1 MLAEVGVQT
10 PSRIIPPTGQMRV
23 PIHMYVNEA
32 IQPDATTINQ
42 LRRLAAVDCI
52 DQRITTLPDIHAKGR
67 NPSPTGVVVV
77 SRDHLVP
84 MAIDKGINCGMRVV
98 ATELQA
104 SDLSTDLL
112 DNIFAEL
119 AKVIPGRQFVKPIIG
134 KEHMMPLL
142 LNGGRW
148 AVDHFGILASEL
160 DNIEKQGSVFDGQ
173 MMDEEQLLR
182 AVPNDVFKKGYRA
195 LGSLGGGN
203 HFLEMQEITEILD
216 PEKAALLG
224 LREGQIVFMLH
235 TGSRRVGSTIM
246 RYYSQHAMPVE
257 MARWKKLAER
267 KWDFHLRD
275 VSPKHIGPRLNYIL
289 NNETFFG
296 ICANSSEGQRL
307 YTALQAGYNFGFV
320 NRMVIT
326 HSLRQTLQQVLA
338 DKSLQVPLLYD
349 CSHVSIQPEEH
360 DGETVWVHR
369 HGASQAL
376 PPSAMSHHPVY
387 SYTGQPLPIPGSMG
401 DESYIGV
408 ATEGAAK
415 TYHSVNHGAGRVLDK
430 PDAKAVFS
438 QQAVEADLRAK
449 NIRLY
454 RTGSGDLAE
463 QAPQSFKSVS
473 DVVQTMEAFDLA
485 RLVAR
490 VRPVAVLKG

>member
-1 MLAEVGVQT
+1 MLAEVEVKL
-10 PSRIIPPTGQMRV
+10 PNRIVPPTGQMRV

-32 IQPDATTINQ
+32 IQPDTTTVSQ
-42 LRRLAAVDCI
+42 LRRLAEADGI
-52 DQRITTLPDIHAKGR
+52 DQRVTALPDIHSKGR

-77 SRDHLVP
+77 SRDHLIP
-84 MAIDKGINCGMRVV
+84 MAIDKGINCGMRVIV
-98 ATELQA
+98 SELQA
-104 SDLSTDLL
+104 SDLTPSIL
-112 DNIFAEL
+112 DSIFAEL
-119 AKVIPGRQFVKPIIG
+119 AQVIPGSKFTEPLIG
-134 KEHMMPLL
+134 EKEMVPLL
-142 LNGGRW
+142 LQGGKW
-148 AVDHFGILASEL
+148 AVEHFGIPEEEL
-160 DNIEKQGSVFDGQ
+160 DNIEKQGSVFTDQ
-173 MMDEEQLLR
+173 SINEEQLR
-182 AVPNDVFKKGYRA
+182 TAVPAEVFKKGYRA

-216 PEKAALLG
+216 PEKAAMMG
-224 LREGQIVFMLH
+224 LQRGQIVFMLH

-246 RYYSQHAMPVE
+246 RYYSQHAMPAE
-257 MARWKKLAER
+257 MTRWKKLTER

-275 VSPKHIGPRLNYIL
+275 ATPTHISSRLNYIL
-289 NNETFFG
+289 NNETFFR
-296 ICANSSEGQRL
+296 IPAQSEEGKRL

-326 HSLRQTLQQVLA
+326 HALRKSLQKVLA
-338 DKSLQVPLLYD
+338 DNSLAVPLLYD

-360 DGETVWVHR
+360 DGETLWVHR

-376 PPSAMSHHPVY
+376 PPSAMTHHPIY
-387 SYTGQPLPIPGSMG
+387 AHTGQPLPIPGSMG
-401 DESYIGV
+401 DESYIGA

-415 TYHSVNHGAGRVLDK
+415 TFHSVNHGAGRILDK
-430 PDAKAVFS
+430 PDAKEAFS
-438 QQAVEADLRAK
+438 QQAVEADLRAR

-473 DVVQTMEAFDLA
+473 DVVQTMENYDLA
-485 RLVAR
+485 QLVAR